1 MTPPPARRA
10 TIEASILAIQ
20 RDGVEAGV
28 AFFVSPTMALTV
40 AHNLRVGAS
49 ARHVK
54 GITCVRPSARHL

>member
-10 TIEASILAIQ
+10 TIEASILAIL